1 MSLKTK
7 FFIMII
13 GCLFSAISLAVVQ
26 ETPAALG
33 ESADSVASDQRALSA
48 GPGVTTVSPDYTVQ
62 EVTSDAVTVREY
74 VSPSGIVF
82 ALAWN
87 GLVRPDLTVLLGSYA
102 DEYETARSKTPRM
115 PGRRNSRIETQRV
128 VVETWGHM
136 RDLHGRAYAPALV
149 PQGVA
154 IDEIK

>member
-1 MSLKTK
+1 MKHSLL
-7 FFIMII
+7 ILLLSSI
-13 GCLFSAISLAVVQ
+13 LSAIQLISMEEAL
-26 ETPAALG
+26 AALG
-33 ESADSVASDQRALSA
+33 ESADSITTDQRALSA
-48 GPGVTTVSPDYTVQ
+48 ARRSTTAAPGYTIE
-62 EVTSDAVTVREY
+62 EVTSDAVSVREF
-74 VSPSGIVF
+74 VSSSGTIF

-102 DEYETARSKTPRM
+102 DEYESARSNTQRT
-115 PGRRNSRIETQRV
+115 PGRRNSRVKTQRV

-149 PQGVA
+149 PQGVD